1 MFEVVWGTLAAFFV
15 LFVPGLTLTLVLYP
29 KPGKVDVWERA
40 ALSLGF
46 SVLVLIYTGVIF
58 AMPQIKMLS
67 LVPITGTLVVFSVVC
82 VLIGYMRGAMALFK
96 KPSAA
101 THAG

>member
-15 LFVPGLTLTLVLYP
+15 LFVPGFTLTLVLYP
-29 KPGKVDVWERA
+29 KPGKIDVWERA

-67 LVPITGTLVVFSVVC
+67 LVPITGTLAVFSVVC
-82 VLIGYMRGAMALFK
+82 VLIGYMQDAMALFK

-101 THAG
+101 THAS